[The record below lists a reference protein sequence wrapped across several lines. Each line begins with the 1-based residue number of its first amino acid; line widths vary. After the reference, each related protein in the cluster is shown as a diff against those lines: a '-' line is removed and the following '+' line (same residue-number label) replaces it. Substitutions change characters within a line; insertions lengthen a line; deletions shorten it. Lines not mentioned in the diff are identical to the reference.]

1 MFLKC
6 IVCCRPASASSRPC
20 LHRQIRKAVLVPKKS
35 YALENSRLAL
45 WAACSTP
52 EYVCAP
58 YGGSRNAG
66 HPAQRPPWQIRHLI
80 FFASFPFFD
89 IFSTTSTSL
98 IAPFSFYSVPLLS
111 FLSQSINSHTSYI
124 FYLYPSF
131 VSFSF
136 VSRSLPRLSHIS
148 ILSSYTA

>member
-35 YALENSRLAL
+35 YALENSRLAP

-52 EYVCAP
+52 EYVRSM
-58 YGGSRNAG
+58 GGPSRTEAALADTS
-66 HPAQRPPWQIRHLI
+66 PDFLS
-80 FFASFPFFD
+80 ASFPFFD

-124 FYLYPSF
+124 FCLYPSF